1 MDLVIQKTMA
11 LLSLII
17 IGLLLQKKV
26 GENVKGI
33 KILILSVALPAT
45 IFVALLKIELT
56 FDLLLL
62 PVIALGF
69 NLIMLVMAHFL
80 LPIMGLPQHSPTHRT
95 LLMLLPSLAPGLSCF
110 PFIAEFAGDDVLA
123 LAALADVGN
132 KFFVLIFLYALALHW
147 YTKMNASKESNSK
160 RGQFKKLVLTMLNE
174 PINLVIV
181 LAIVLLSLGVT
192 LSSFPVFLENTI
204 LRLSSLMMPLIL
216 LFIGLAV
223 KIKWKELPLILSLL
237 GWRSGITFCLSAAVI
252 YFMPQLS
259 LPMMLLVIVFP
270 QSAVS
275 FWPFAHMTALDSH
288 QEEESKK
295 TFDINL
301 ALSVL
306 ACSLPFSTLIVL
318 AVFTFDQVFVSP
330 FYLFGLGVVVLF
342 FSALLFVFKGFAK
355 IKVKLASKGLW

>member
-1 MDLVIQKTMA
+1 MDVVIQKTMA

-62 PVIALGF
+62 PILALVF
-69 NLIMLVMAHFL
+69 NLILLAMVHYL
-80 LPIMGLPQHSPTHRT
+80 LPIMGLPMNSPTHRT

-147 YTKMNASKESNSK
+147 YAKINMTEESSGK
-160 RGQFKKLVLTMLNE
+160 KGQFKKLILTMINE
-174 PINLVIV
+174 PINLVMII
-181 LAIVLLSLGVT
+181 AILLLSMGVT

-237 GWRSGITFCLSAAVI
+237 GWRSGVTFCLSATII

-259 LPMMLLVIVFP
+259 AAMVLLIIVFP

-275 FWPFAHMTALDSH
+275 FWPFAHMTALDAGT
-288 QEEESKK
+288 EDIK
-295 TFDINL
+295 TFDSNL

-318 AVFTFDQVFVSP
+318 AVFTFDQVFVNP
-330 FYLFGLGVVVLF
+330 LYLFGVGVVVLL
-342 FSALLFVFKGFAK
+342 FSAVLYILKGFAK